1 MPENIIERILCSI
14 STISLYFIS
23 SSAGPSTTVIATT
36 VTGETAR
43 RERVIPINL
52 SSGSPPKDEN
62 KVVTNIKSVNEGPKT
77 TFSKQERVIPIHREG
92 DSLQGRNTV
101 CGTLGKQQ
109 NGNHVHATPTP
120 HSTPGK
126 RGNIKGVTWK

>member
-1 MPENIIERILCSI
+1 MKETGEY
-14 STISLYFIS
+14 ISLYLIS
-23 SSAGPSTTVIATT
+23 SSASPSTTVIATT

-43 RERVIPINL
+43 RESVIPINL
-52 SSGSPPKDEN
+52 SSGSPPKQEN

-109 NGNHVHATPTP
+109 NGNLAHATPTP

-126 RGNIKGVTWK
+126 HLLHYFFFNLDK